1 MAGPEKIR
9 VLIVDDIAETRDNLK
24 RMLSFDQG
32 IEVVESGR
40 TGKEAI
46 ELSQKLN
53 PDVIIMDINMPDMDG
68 LNATEVLHR
77 KMPAVQVI
85 MLSQGDES
93 RGLRFSSKTT
103 GP

>member
-40 TGKEAI
+40 TGKEAVDLIPKIKSGCCYHGYQHAGYGWI
-46 ELSQKLN
+46 E
-53 PDVIIMDINMPDMDG
+53 
-68 LNATEVLHR
+68 R
-77 KMPAVQVI
+77 Y
-85 MLSQGDES
+85 
-93 RGLRFSSKTT
+93 
-103 GP
+103 